1 MSIRKFKSYFESK
14 SESSTDWSRFEDWRI
29 FDQKNIVNFLSN
41 IRKEELENLSDY
53 TSSIEDETDIK
64 VEMNLG
70 VSISKIRNVLFY
82 LEIGFSV
89 TADGWNRPSKLNE
102 LNSTFNYLDST
113 INRIKTGLEYK
124 DGSFLG
130 GVKTDSSVHYSGRGR
145 DFKKVSGYNFE
156 YTLQKS
162 EDVWLDEIE
171 KLYTK
176 WLSNSDGY
184 ERLRK
189 FVGEL
194 TSELKNY
201 LNDNLNYDSIR
212 GPFAGS
218 TVDDM
223 VEVIQDE
230 QIFYILLG
238 GDEVAEIPNGSDT
251 RSTGRLGEPSKMI
264 DWKFVNNF
272 IKSLNGR

>member
-1 MSIRKFKSYFESK
+1 MSIKKFRAYFENK
-14 SESSTDWSRFEDWRI
+14 SESGTNWSHFEDWKI
-29 FDQKNIVNFLSN
+29 FDTSMINFLAN
-41 IRKEELENLSDY
+41 VKKEELENLSDY

-64 VEMNLG
+64 VEMNLA
-70 VSISKIRNVLFY
+70 VSISKIGNVLFS
-82 LEIGFSV
+82 LEINFSV
-89 TADGWNRPSKLNE
+89 IADGWHHPSKVNE
-102 LNSTFNYLDST
+102 LGSTFTYLDST

-124 DGSFLG
+124 DESFLG
-130 GVKTDSSVHYSGRGR
+130 GVNTDSSVHYTGRGR
-145 DFKKVSGYNFE
+145 DFKKVSGYSFR
-156 YTLQKS
+156 YILRKS
-162 EDVWLDEIE
+162 EDRWLGEIE

-176 WLSNSDGY
+176 WLNNSDGY
-184 ERLRK
+184 ERLRR
-189 FVGEL
+189 FVDGIA
-194 TSELKNY
+194 SELKDY
-201 LNDNLNYDSIR
+201 LDDNLNYDSIR
-212 GPFAGS
+212 GQFAGS

-223 VEVIQDE
+223 VKVIQDE